1 MRSCAWAL
9 LRVPP
14 ITNGELCS
22 HITTLCLG
30 AQGIGSRACTSAGD
44 ENAETASMPPSV
56 QLLGLTCAR
65 AAARMCMLEWS
76 VCMSADGPAQTPAI
90 VSIALLCRSP
100 HKRWRM
106 VVLDGYDI
114 SMLGWPEGHP
124 NHAAAVE
131 TLDCNNPNQVQRTP
145 VCAVCMLPGPA
156 HACRAPDGQHITFW
170 PICPSSAATQVIPDA
185 AANQPNHSTTKL
197 GPSKQASKLHPPTSC
212 MLPPVLQLCL
222 A

>member
-1 MRSCAWAL
+1 
-9 LRVPP
+9 
-14 ITNGELCS
+14 
-22 HITTLCLG
+22 
-30 AQGIGSRACTSAGD
+30 
-44 ENAETASMPPSV
+44 MPPSV

-90 VSIALLCRSP
+90 VSIAPLCRSP

-124 NHAAAVE
+124 NHAAAVD

-145 VCAVCMLPGPA
+145 VCAFCMLPGPA

-170 PICPSSAATQVIPDA
+170 PICPSSAATQAIPRCCSQSAESQHD
-185 AANQPNHSTTKL
+185 QT
-197 GPSKQASKLHPPTSC
+197 GPQQASKQAASTYILHAAAGLAA
-212 MLPPVLQLCL
+212 LPGLSRRLL
-222 A
+222 